1 MRVSNHSLVLL
12 LAGIAS
18 AGCFAPVTSL
28 YTPRADEPSRL
39 VYVVT
44 HGWHTGIAVRA
55 VDVAQGR
62 WPAHADLRDA
72 EYLEIGWGN
81 RDYWL
86 ARRATLGVALNAGL
100 RGTPSALRVIAFDG
114 AVEKF
119 FFESDIV
126 EIGLSRRG
134 FEALITFI
142 HESYATR
149 ETGSIIPL
157 GPGPIPN
164 SRYYLAKGAYHVF
177 NNSNQWTAKA
187 LRAAGFP
194 IAPAF
199 SLTASSV
206 LGQACSFGRVI
217 RSVDL
222 AAAPEGCGRRADGT
236 ASRRP
241 GRVLGDLARR

>member
-1 MRVSNHSLVLL
+1 MRVSNHGLVLL
-12 LAGIAS
+12 LAGIAL
-18 AGCFAPVTSL
+18 AGCVAPVTSL
-28 YTPRADEPSRL
+28 YTLRADEPSRL
-39 VYVVT
+39 AYVVT
-44 HGWHTGIAVRA
+44 HGWHTGIAVRTA
-55 VDVAQGR
+55 DVPQSRG
-62 WPAHADLRDA
+62 PAHDDFRDA

-86 ARRATLGVALNAGL
+86 ARRATLGVALSAGL

-142 HESYATR
+142 RESYATDD
-149 ETGSIIPL
+149 TGGIIPL

-164 SRYYLAKGAYHVF
+164 SRYYLARGAYHAF

-194 IAPAF
+194 IAPAL

-217 RSVDL
+217 RSADVTV
-222 AAAPEGCGRRADGT
+222 APEGCGRRADGMP
-236 ASRRP
+236 ARAPERF
-241 GRVLGDLARR
+241 LGGLARR